1 MEHATPP
8 ITPTTIPPP
17 LPFSAPPLTAEQIAI
32 LTTPPPPFPGPS
44 RSVDLSPLEFLLALI
59 AIVTIPALIYT
70 FIFAFGF
77 PFCRR
82 RPERNSAE
90 LSLASD
96 EPINGESAASISELK
111 YRTDVHVKE
120 IGGECPVC
128 LSAFSDGEKLRQLSC
143 CKHYFHADCINLWL
157 KNRSSCPICRALV
170 AGKRK
175 NSSLVEA
182 PARDNDLM
190 QGLPDASALV

>member
-1 MEHATPP
+1 MEHATP
-8 ITPTTIPPP
+8 TTNPPP

-70 FIFAFGF
+70 FIFPFGF

-82 RPERNSAE
+82 RPERNSTE

-120 IGGECPVC
+120 ISGECPVC

-175 NSSLVEA
+175 NSSAVAA